1 MLFSSLVFLWIFL
14 PVVLVL
20 YRFLPG
26 RGKNALLLAASL
38 FFYAWGEPVYILLML
53 GSITLNYLGGLALA
67 PLSGRRRALVLAAV
81 VATNLLLLGY
91 YKYYGFAADTLAGL
105 FGRQVLPMRDIALP
119 LGISFYTFQS
129 MSYVIDLYRRRIEP

>member
-67 PLSGRRRALVLAAV
+67 PFSGRGAPS
-81 VATNLLLLGY
+81 
-91 YKYYGFAADTLAGL
+91 K
-105 FGRQVLPMRDIALP
+105 
-119 LGISFYTFQS
+119 
-129 MSYVIDLYRRRIEP
+129 EPR

>member
-14 PVVLVL
+14 PVVLVA
-20 YRFLPG
+20 YRLVPG

-67 PLSGRRRALVLAAV
+67 PLSGRRRALVLAGGGAGDP
-81 VATNLLLLGY
+81 LLLGY
-91 YKYYGFAADTLAGL
+91 
-105 FGRQVLPMRDIALP
+105 
-119 LGISFYTFQS
+119 
-129 MSYVIDLYRRRIEP
+129 